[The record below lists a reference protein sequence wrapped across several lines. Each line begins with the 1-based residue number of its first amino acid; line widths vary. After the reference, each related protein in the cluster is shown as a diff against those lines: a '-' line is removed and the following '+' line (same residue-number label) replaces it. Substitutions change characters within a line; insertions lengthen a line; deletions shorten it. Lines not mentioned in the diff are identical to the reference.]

1 MHIPFCA
8 HRCDYC
14 AFSIFTDRH
23 HLHRAYV
30 DALLAEIDS
39 AATRGALFRT
49 VFIGGG
55 TPSLIDAALLGE
67 VLRALPCVD
76 SAEVTVESNPDD
88 ISEEWLGA
96 IREAG
101 MTRLSLGV
109 QSTVDHVL
117 SSLNRRHDRAKVAT
131 AIAAVQS
138 IGVPSL
144 NVDLIYG
151 AVGESVDDW
160 RQSVDDVISWGTTH
174 VSAYALTVEG
184 GTPLALVAER
194 APDEDDQADKYE
206 LAAELLAAAGFVNYE
221 VSNWAKPGH
230 ECAHNWMYWRQ
241 GSYLGFGSAA
251 HSHVDGHR
259 WWNVRTP
266 DRYIE
271 KISSGES
278 AISASE
284 RLDSGA
290 RSLEALQ
297 LSLRTREGVPAGSF
311 SDTDLAELVAG
322 GLLDVQDGTARLS
335 VRGRLMANA
344 VTHLL
349 PVPSSLAGE

>member
-14 AFSIFTDRH
+14 SFSVFTDRN

-30 DALLAEIDS
+30 DAVLREIAS
-39 AATRGALFRT
+39 AAANGAVFQS

-55 TPSLIDAALLGE
+55 TPSLIDAPLLAE
-67 VLRALPCVD
+67 VLRALPTSD

-88 ISEEWLGA
+88 VTEAWVSAL
-96 IREAG
+96 RDAG

-117 SSLNRRHDRAKVAT
+117 ASLNRRHDRANVAT
-131 AIAAVQS
+131 AVAAVQRV
-138 IGVPSL
+138 GLPSL

-151 AVGESVDDW
+151 AVGESLDDW
-160 RQSVDDVISWGTTH
+160 RQSVDEVISWGTTH

-184 GTPLALVAER
+184 GTALATDPAR
-194 APDEDDQADKYE
+194 APDDDDQADKYE
-206 LAAELLAAAGFVNYE
+206 LASELLGAAGFANYE
-221 VSNWAKPGH
+221 VSNWARPGF
-230 ECAHNWMYWRQ
+230 ECAHNWTYWRQ
-241 GSYLGFGSAA
+241 GSYLGFGCAA

-266 DRYIE
+266 DRYID
-271 KISSGES
+271 KVGSDES
-278 AISASE
+278 PVSASE
-284 RLDSGA
+284 RLDPAA
-290 RSLEALQ
+290 RALEALQ
-297 LSLRTREGVPAGSF
+297 LSLRTREGVPIGSF
-311 SDTDLAELVAG
+311 SDDDLG
-322 GLLDVQDGTARLS
+322 GLVTGGLVEVHDSTARLS
-335 VRGRLMANA
+335 VRGRLVANA

-349 PVPSSLAGE
+349 RVPGSTDDG